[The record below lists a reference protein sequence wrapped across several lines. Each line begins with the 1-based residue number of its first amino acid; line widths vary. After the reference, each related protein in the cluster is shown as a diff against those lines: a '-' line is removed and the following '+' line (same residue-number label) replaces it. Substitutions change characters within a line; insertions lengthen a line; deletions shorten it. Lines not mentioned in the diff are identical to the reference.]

1 MRKSFYATLILYFLT
16 FTLFGQVLDRELESF
31 LADKESFFLVKLD
44 QNSQE
49 IDIVDHSAYLSAGP
63 FTLVLIYKE
72 PIGVLVNFSLEPTL
86 YNGFREGKEMGEI
99 VPNPD
104 LFMGLAENDFNL
116 EDRIF
121 IHPIAPHYLY
131 YQDGNAH
138 RFSQISNQAGYIECR
153 RKVSVFSLLGSDV
166 PPQAISALSGKP
178 LYLVFQY
185 SRWGA
190 DWKRIVKQRDYL
202 KISFD

>member
-1 MRKSFYATLILYFLT
+1 MRKSFYAALILYFLT
-16 FTLFGQVLDRELESF
+16 FALLGQVSDRKLESF
-31 LADKESFFLVKLD
+31 LAGKESFFLLKLE
-44 QNSQE
+44 QNGRE
-49 IDIVDHSAYLSAGP
+49 IDIVDHSAHLSAGP

-86 YNGFREGKEMGEI
+86 YNGFKEGKEMGEI
-99 VPNPD
+99 VPDPN

-131 YQDGNAH
+131 YLDDNAH

-153 RKVSVFSLLGSDV
+153 RKVSVFSLLESDV
-166 PPQAISALSGKP
+166 PPQAISSLSGKP

-185 SRWGA
+185 SQWGA

-202 KISFD
+202 KISYD